1 MNPITSS
8 SDQLPVHPQ
17 TTPLNPGSSD
27 DSRVAD
33 LQASLSRMSIPD
45 DPPGAGST
53 PNPVNITDRSA
64 SIPARPTTYDYVCAT
79 DGKTYKV
86 LPKQFTHRD
95 GSCGLRLKLENG
107 ERFMQCSI
115 RFSSYSQLVRSYT
128 DPDFNEDQHIK
139 KLVLIKDL
147 EGNKGCLDFLIKND
161 IVKVVGKVD
170 SEGADCTI
178 VQLTADRKL
187 SKKSIGLGS
196 ADAIS
201 ARIDAFS
208 ARVLVPLSSKS
219 FQKFLAKGMRT
230 KEAMPPAQ
238 LIVLRKYVAEGDPK
252 ILERSS
258 FRHIAAFI
266 DHGQQTDR
274 LPVGCSDFGYT
285 LEELKQFRLEKK
297 SSVDVAFEVLL
308 R

>member
-8 SDQLPVHPQ
+8 SGQLPVHPQ
-17 TTPLNPGSSD
+17 TSSLNPGSGD

-45 DPPGAGST
+45 DQPGAGST
-53 PNPVNITDRSA
+53 PNPVNIADRSA

-128 DPDFNEDQHIK
+128 DPDFSEDQHIK

-196 ADAIS
+196 ADSIS

-208 ARVLVPLSSKS
+208 GRVLVPPSKAFQQFLS
-219 FQKFLAKGMRT
+219 KGMRT
-230 KEAMPPAQ
+230 KEAMPPSQ
-238 LIVLRKYVAEGDPK
+238 LIVLRKYVAERDPK

-258 FRHIAAFI
+258 FRHIAIFM
-266 DHGQQTDR
+266 DHGKQTAR

-297 SSVDVAFEVLL
+297 SSVDVANDVLS